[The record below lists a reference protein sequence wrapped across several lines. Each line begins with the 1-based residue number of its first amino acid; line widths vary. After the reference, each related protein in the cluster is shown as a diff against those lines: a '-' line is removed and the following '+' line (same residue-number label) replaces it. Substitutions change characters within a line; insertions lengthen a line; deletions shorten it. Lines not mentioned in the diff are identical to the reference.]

1 MAVRYITLSNG
12 VPHLAAEASGSIYDE
27 STTVGATITSGTN
40 VTLPSS
46 GTYTGNELEIYYNGQ
61 RLEDV
66 VDYVWVGSPPRT
78 QVYFTFDLNPG
89 DIIRFRKDAN
99 T

>member
-12 VPHLAAEASGSIYDE
+12 VPHLAVEPAGSIYDE

-40 VTLPSS
+40 VTLPNS

-66 VDYVWVGSPPRT
+66 ADYVWVGSAPRT
-78 QVYFTFDLNPG
+78 QVYFTFDLNAG